1 MQPGTIV
8 VTGASS
14 GIGRAI
20 VERFAAGGWRVA
32 AGVRRPEECRA
43 LFAGQ
48 PNVVLLPLDVTD
60 QGTVDALAAAVHE
73 RYGAVD
79 LLVNN
84 AGMFQI
90 GPLETTSIKQVQTL
104 YETNVFGLM
113 MVTKAFVPAMR
124 AKGSGMIVNIAS
136 ASALTN
142 TPFLGAYGSSKWAV
156 AGLSEAL
163 AVELAP
169 FGIDVKTIFPG
180 VHATRIFVS
189 GSQAMTDGGP
199 EAAAAYAPY
208 LANFLALRD
217 SAPNAPSPRA
227 VARLV
232 WGVAQTGG
240 GRTRYITG
248 IDARLTAL
256 LKALLPQRAFKAL
269 LVARIRRPPSRLA
282 LYLAGLLMR
291 GGEPVE
297 LPRHSSPQG

>member
-1 MQPGTIV
+1 MQAGTIV

-14 GIGRAI
+14 GFGRAT

-32 AGVRRPEECRA
+32 AAVRRPDECRA

-48 PNVVLLPLDVTD
+48 PNVLLLPLDVTD
-60 QGTVDALAAAVHE
+60 QGAVDLLAAAVHE

-84 AGMFQI
+84 AGVFQV
-90 GPLETTSIKQVQTL
+90 GPLETTSMEQVRAL

-113 MVTKAFVPAMR
+113 RVTKAFVPTMR
-124 AKGSGMIVNIAS
+124 ARRSGMIVNIAS
-136 ASALTN
+136 ASALAN
-142 TPFLGAYGSSKWAV
+142 SPFLGAYGSSKWAV

-169 FGIDVKTIFPG
+169 FGIRVKTIFPG

-189 GSQAMTDGGP
+189 GVAGAADGGA
-199 EAAAAYAPY
+199 EAAAAYRAY

-217 SAPNAPSPRA
+217 GAPNAPSPRA

-232 WGVAQTGG
+232 WRAAHGGG
-240 GRTRYITG
+240 GRTRYVTG
-248 IDARLTAL
+248 PDARLTAL

-269 LVARIRRPPSRLA
+269 LVAGIARPPSRLT
-282 LYLAGLLMR
+282 LRLAGLLMR
-291 GGEPVE
+291 GEPLD
-297 LPRHSSPQG
+297 LPPHTPPHG